1 MSNIITL
8 QLTADEAEILRD
20 ALETD
25 LEGYEDAARDA
36 RGGGAR
42 ADVAAFEEA
51 ANRIRQ
57 VMQKVAA
64 ALSD

>member
-1 MSNIITL
+1 VSKLITL

-36 RGGGAR
+36 RADGAR
-42 ADVAAFEEA
+42 TDVAAFEEA

>member
-1 MSNIITL
+1 MSDIITL
-8 QLTADEAEILRD
+8 QLTADEAEIVRD

-36 RGGGAR
+36 RADGAR
-42 ADVAAFEEA
+42 ADVTAFEEA